1 MASGTFKNPILV
13 NQMRLENSLL
23 FLPSTILFPNKN
35 STVSYRVYIKS
46 TTNVQSKEKTMV
58 VLNDRIGNG
67 LRDYV

>member
-1 MASGTFKNPILV
+1 MASGTFKNPISV

-35 STVSYRVYIKS
+35 SPVSYRVYIKS
-46 TTNVQSKEKTMV
+46 TTSVQSKEKTMV